1 MKRVA
6 MERLP
11 LETLTLY
18 AELMEQLMAVETHRS
33 IGRVS
38 GCFTTKTV
46 KSETYYYYQYSD
58 PGGVLRQAY
67 IGKKTPALERVVERF
82 LTERE
87 TFKEDMVQIHRLCAQ
102 LRLGGV
108 LITDTASARVLKAFA
123 ESGIFHLN
131 GVLVGTHAFT
141 ILGNLLGVRWKSSAA
156 KTHDIDIASGS
167 RMRVA
172 FPNIQADLPMI
183 LERLEMGFLPVPQ
196 LDPKNPST
204 SFKVR
209 GKALRV
215 DILTPEV
222 RPNDR
227 SPVIIPLFNAAA
239 QPLRF
244 LDYLLEKPEKG
255 AAINGGGVL
264 VNVPTPARYAFHKL
278 IVSGERGVP
287 MHDKIGK
294 DFMQAAQVF
303 SVLADERPG
312 DLLLAWDEIKRR
324 GRGWVKRAS
333 AGLSA
338 MAKHHRAEHGMLIE
352 VLPELEATWK
362 R

>member
-1 MKRVA
+1 
-6 MERLP
+6 MEKLP
-11 LETLTLY
+11 LETITLY
-18 AELMEQLMAVETHRS
+18 AEIMEQLMAVETHRS

-58 PGGVLRQAY
+58 PGGLLRQAY
-67 IGKKTPALERVVERF
+67 IGKKTPTLEHVVDRF
-82 LTERE
+82 LSERE
-87 TFKEDMVQIHRLCAQ
+87 TFKEDIVHIQRLCAQ
-102 LRLGGV
+102 LRMGGV

-141 ILGNLLGVRWKSSAA
+141 VLGNLLGVRWKSSAA
-156 KTHDIDIASGS
+156 RTHDIDIASGS
-167 RMRVA
+167 RMSVA
-172 FPNIQADLPMI
+172 LPNIQADRPRI
-183 LERLEMGFLPVPQ
+183 LERLEMGFRPVPQ

-209 GKALRV
+209 GKALRL

-227 SPVIIPLFNAAA
+227 SPVIISAFNVAA

-244 LDYLLEKPEKG
+244 LDYLLENPEKG

-278 IVSGERGVP
+278 IISGEREVP
-287 MHDKIGK
+287 MHDKFEK
-294 DFMQAAQVF
+294 DLMQAAQVF

-312 DLLLAWDEIKRR
+312 DLLLAWEELKRR

-338 MAKHHRAEHGMLIE
+338 MAKRHQVEHGMLIE
-352 VLPELEATWK
+352 VLPELEK
-362 R
+362 RKM

>member
-1 MKRVA
+1 MA
-6 MERLP
+6 MEKLP

-18 AELMEQLMAVETHRS
+18 AELMEQLMALETHRS

-87 TFKEDMVQIHRLCAQ
+87 TFKEDMAQIQRLCAQ

-141 ILGNLLGVRWKSSAA
+141 VLGNLLGVRWKNSAA

-167 RMRVA
+167 RMSVA
-172 FPNIQADLPMI
+172 IPHIQADLPRT

-222 RPNDR
+222 SSTDR
-227 SPVIIPLFNAAA
+227 GPVFISAFKVAA

-244 LDYLLEKPEKG
+244 LDYLIENPEKG
-255 AAINGGGVL
+255 AIVNGGGVL

-278 IVSGERGVP
+278 IVSGERGVV
-287 MHDKIGK
+287 MHDKIEK
-294 DFMQAAQVF
+294 DLLQAAQVF
-303 SVLADERPG
+303 SALADERPG

-324 GRGWVKRAS
+324 GPSWVKQAYI
-333 AGLSA
+333 GLSA
-338 MAKHHRAEHGMLIE
+338 MAKRHEAEHGMLIE
-352 VLPELEATWK
+352 VLPELGGTGM

>member
-1 MKRVA
+1 
-6 MERLP
+6 MEKLP
-11 LETLTLY
+11 LETATLY
-18 AELMEQLMAVETHRS
+18 AELMEQLIATETHRS

-58 PGGVLRQAY
+58 PGGHLRQAY
-67 IGKKTPALERVVERF
+67 IGKKTPTLERVVDRF
-82 LTERE
+82 LNERE
-87 TFKEDMVQIHRLCAQ
+87 TFKEDMVHIQRLCAQ
-102 LRLGGV
+102 LRMGGV

-141 ILGNLLGVRWKSSAA
+141 VLGNLLGVRWKSSAA
-156 KTHDIDIASGS
+156 RTHDIDIASGS
-167 RMRVA
+167 RMSVA
-172 FPNIQADLPMI
+172 LPNIQTDLPRI

-227 SPVIIPLFNAAA
+227 SPVIISAFNVAA

-244 LDYLLEKPEKG
+244 LDYLIENPEKG

-278 IVSGERGVP
+278 IISGERGVV
-287 MHDKIGK
+287 MHDKFEK
-294 DFMQAAQVF
+294 DLVQAAQVF

-312 DLLLAWDEIKRR
+312 DLLLAWEELKRR
-324 GRGWVKRAS
+324 GQGWVKRAS
-333 AGLSA
+333 AGLTA
-338 MAKHHRAEHGMLIE
+338 MAKRHQVEHEMLIK
-352 VLPELEATWK
+352 VLHELEVAFK
-362 R
+362 